1 MLGKSKSNSIER
13 EITEALMNIEIGHED
28 LWQLLMKKKT
38 VKNQK
43 EALGWWKDKEVILK
57 KSEWIWVNLIEE
69 G

>member
-1 MLGKSKSNSIER
+1 MLGKTKSNSIER

>member
-1 MLGKSKSNSIER
+1 MLGKTKSNSIER

-43 EALGWWKDKEVILK
+43 EALVWWKNKEVILK

>member
-1 MLGKSKSNSIER
+1 MLGKTKSNSIER

-43 EALGWWKDKEVILK
+43 EALGWWKNKEVILK

>member
-1 MLGKSKSNSIER
+1 MLARSKSKSIEG
-13 EITEALMNIEIGHED
+13 EITEALINIEIGHED

-43 EALGWWKDKEVILK
+43 KALGWWKDKEVILK

>member
-1 MLGKSKSNSIER
+1 
-13 EITEALMNIEIGHED
+13 
-28 LWQLLMKKKT
+28 MKKKT

-43 EALGWWKDKEVILK
+43 EALGWWKNKEVILK

>member
-1 MLGKSKSNSIER
+1 MLARSKSKSIER

-28 LWQLLMKKKT
+28 LWQLLMKEKT

-57 KSEWIWVNLIEE
+57 KSE
-69 G
+69 

>member
-1 MLGKSKSNSIER
+1 MLARSKSKSIER

-43 EALGWWKDKEVILK
+43 EALRWWKDKEVILK